1 MGCEPT
7 TFASLDCFTK
17 ATLYQAELPWHGH
30 PQHRHCF
37 ISFPVLPSS
46 LEIGCRSKSVQER
59 HRKVRVTHP
68 SRDECFLVADVLKRG
83 ELRFLQDHLLCR
95 LATASKDAQPHVTP
109 VIYALDGE
117 DVIVVIDYGE
127 KKLKNLRENPKV
139 SLVVDDFRP
148 NKGLVLQGTCAILE
162 RGKEYLRLRKL
173 LYDRF
178 EYYRKNPWGEG
189 ESPILRIVPS
199 KSSSWGV
206 R

>member
-1 MGCEPT
+1 MG
-7 TFASLDCFTK
+7 
-17 ATLYQAELPWHGH
+17 
-30 PQHRHCF
+30 
-37 ISFPVLPSS
+37 
-46 LEIGCRSKSVQER
+46 KS
-59 HRKVRVTHP
+59 
-68 SRDECFLVADVLKRG
+68 VLKRN

-95 LATASKDAQPHVTP
+95 LATASGKAQPHVTP

-127 KKLKNLRENPKV
+127 KKLKNLQENPKV

-148 NKGLVLQGTCAILE
+148 NKGLVLQGDCEILE
-162 RGKEYLRLRKL
+162 RGKEYLRLQKL

-178 EYYRKNPWGEG
+178 EYYRNNPWQEG

-199 KSSSWGV
+199 KSSSWGI